1 MSELQHQNE
10 KIETLSA
17 ILLHLQEMYGA
28 ESRTQ
33 RFNLSRNLFKAQ
45 MQDGASVHEH
55 GLKMI
60 DMIEQLAQ
68 LGFVMDHDLY
78 FLVNFH
84 MNKIEVTLSELIAM
98 LRTTEADFDSGK
110 SKTHSLLLPSRSA
123 QGKGSASSFC
133 KGKGILM
140 PVNIK
145 GKGKKKKKKKNGK
158 LGASGGVA
166 KDRMKKLA
174 AEGAC
179 FQCGKTGHWKKDCRM
194 FMIELNLALNSSS
207 SWVLDTGCGTN
218 FCNSLQGLR
227 KVRKL
232 GAGEL
237 DLRLGD
243 GSRIIAQAVGVYD
256 ISLCNNFILILDP
269 CYFV

>member
-1 MSELQHQNE
+1 
-10 KIETLSA
+10 

-33 RFNLSRNLFKAQ
+33 RFNLSRKLFKAQ
-45 MQDGASVHEH
+45 MQEGASIHED

-78 FLVNFH
+78 VDIILTSLPKSFSQFLVNFH

-98 LRTTEADFDSGK
+98 FRTTEDDFDSGK
-110 SKTHSLLLPSRSA
+110 SKTHSLLLPSRST
-123 QGKGSASSFC
+123 QGKGSASSSC
-133 KGKGILM
+133 KGKGVLM
-140 PVNIK
+140 PVNTK
-145 GKGKKKKKKKNGK
+145 GK
-158 LGASGGVA
+158 
-166 KDRMKKLA
+166 
-174 AEGAC
+174 GAC
-179 FQCGKTGHWKKDCRM
+179 FQCGKTGHWKKDYRVAVATVSADNLHGASTSGM

-218 FCNSLQGLR
+218 LCNSWQGLR

-232 GAGEL
+232 RAGDL

-243 GSRIIAQAVGVYD
+243 GSRIIAKAVGIYD
-256 ISLCNNFILILDP
+256 ITLCNGYLLTLDP
-269 CYFV
+269 CYFI

>member
-1 MSELQHQNE
+1 QNE
-10 KIETLSA
+10 NIETLSA
-17 ILLHLQEMYGA
+17 ILLHLQEMYGD
-28 ESRTQ
+28 EFRTQ
-33 RFNLSRNLFKAQ
+33 RFNLSRKLFKAQ
-45 MQDGASVHEH
+45 MQKGASVHEH

-78 FLVNFH
+78 VDLILTSLPKSFSQFLVNFH

-98 LRTTEADFDSGK
+98 LRTAEADFYSGK

-123 QGKGSASSFC
+123 QGKGSASSSC
-133 KGKGILM
+133 KGKGVLM
-140 PVNIK
+140 PVNTK
-145 GKGKKKKKKKNGK
+145 GK
-158 LGASGGVA
+158 
-166 KDRMKKLA
+166 
-174 AEGAC
+174 GAC
-179 FQCGKTGHWKKDCRM
+179 FQCGKTGHWKRDYRVAVAAVSAD
-194 FMIELNLALNSSS
+194 NPHGASTS
-207 SWVLDTGCGTN
+207 DTGCGTN
-218 FCNSLQGLR
+218 LCNSLQGLR

-232 GAGEL
+232 VAGEL

-256 ISLCNNFILILDP
+256 ISLCNNFILTLDP

>member
-1 MSELQHQNE
+1 QNE
-10 KIETLSA
+10 KIETLYA

-33 RFNLSRNLFKAQ
+33 RFNLSSKLFKAQ

-68 LGFVMDHDLY
+68 LGFVMDHDLRSHC

-98 LRTTEADFDSGK
+98 LKMAEADFDSGK

-123 QGKGSASSFC
+123 QGKGSASSSC
-133 KGKGILM
+133 KGKGALM
-140 PVNIK
+140 PVNTK
-145 GKGKKKKKKKNGK
+145 GK
-158 LGASGGVA
+158 
-166 KDRMKKLA
+166 
-174 AEGAC
+174 GAC
-179 FQCGKTGHWKKDCRM
+179 FQYGKTGHWKKDCRVAVATVSTDNPHGSSTSGM

-218 FCNSLQGLR
+218 LCNSLQGLR

-243 GSRIIAQAVGVYD
+243 GSRIIAQAVGVHD
-256 ISLCNNFILILDP
+256 ISLCNNFILTLDP

>member
-1 MSELQHQNE
+1 
-10 KIETLSA
+10 

-33 RFNLSRNLFKAQ
+33 RFNLSRKLFKAQ
-45 MQDGASVHEH
+45 MLEGASVHEH

-60 DMIEQLAQ
+60 DMIEQLTQ

-78 FLVNFH
+78 VDLILTSLPKSFSQFFVNFH

-98 LRTTEADFDSGK
+98 LRTAEADFDSGK
-110 SKTHSLLLPSRSA
+110 SKTHSLLLPSYRSA
-123 QGKGSASSFC
+123 QGKGSASSSC
-133 KGKGILM
+133 KGKGVLM
-140 PVNIK
+140 PVNTK
-145 GKGKKKKKKKNGK
+145 GK
-158 LGASGGVA
+158 ASGSVA
-166 KDRMKKLA
+166 KNYLKQLA

-179 FQCGKTGHWKKDCRM
+179 FQCGKTGHWKKDYRVTGM

-207 SWVLDTGCGTN
+207 SWVLDTGYGTN
-218 FCNSLQGLR
+218 LCNSLQGLR

-232 GAGEL
+232 RAGDL

-243 GSRIIAQAVGVYD
+243 GSRIIAEAVGIYD
-256 ISLCNNFILILDP
+256 ITLCNGHVLTLDP
-269 CYFV
+269 CYFI

>member
-1 MSELQHQNE
+1 LGSY
-10 KIETLSA
+10 A

-33 RFNLSRNLFKAQ
+33 RFNLSPKLFKAP
-45 MQDGASVHEH
+45 MQEGSSVHEH

-78 FLVNFH
+78 VD
-84 MNKIEVTLSELIAM
+84 LILTA
-98 LRTTEADFDSGK
+98 T
-110 SKTHSLLLPSRSA
+110 
-123 QGKGSASSFC
+123 SSC
-133 KGKGILM
+133 KGKGVLM
-140 PVNIK
+140 PINTK
-145 GKGKKKKKKKNGK
+145 GKGKKKQKKKKGK

-179 FQCGKTGHWKKDCRM
+179 FQCGKTGHWKKDCRVAVVAVSADNPHGASTSAM
-194 FMIELNLALNSSS
+194 FMIELSLALNSSS

-218 FCNSLQGLR
+218 LCNSL
-227 KVRKL
+227 
-232 GAGEL
+232 
-237 DLRLGD
+237 
-243 GSRIIAQAVGVYD
+243 
-256 ISLCNNFILILDP
+256 
-269 CYFV
+269 